1 MYSNLDL
8 KTQLD
13 VRELMVLES
22 ELQARGK
29 NVIVAYL
36 LLGFVGWL
44 GGHNHYLGRRDQAI
58 GQLVLSVVSIAL
70 TFIIIGMLGL
80 LAVGIWV
87 LVDAFSVHRWVHEQ
101 NARLE
106 REIAEYLLAQREQ
119 GA

>member
-13 VRELMVLES
+13 ARELMVLDS
-22 ELQARGK
+22 EMRARGK

-36 LLGFVGWL
+36 LLWFVGWL

-58 GQLVLSVVSIAL
+58 GQMVLSLVSIPL

-80 LAVGIWV
+80 IAVGIWV
-87 LVDAFSVHRWVHEQ
+87 LVDAFSVHRWVHEH

-106 REIAEYLLAQREQ
+106 REIATYLLGQR
-119 GA
+119 GAA